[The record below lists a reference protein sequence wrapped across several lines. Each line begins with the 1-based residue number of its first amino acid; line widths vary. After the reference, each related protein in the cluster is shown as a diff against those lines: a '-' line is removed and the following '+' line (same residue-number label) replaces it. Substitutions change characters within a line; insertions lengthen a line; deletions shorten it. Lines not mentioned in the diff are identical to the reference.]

1 MLQTTYLDTNLTI
14 EQLCE
19 QLNIKGLV
27 HYTENATYI
36 DVRKDNKNYLYNK
49 ETGHLIND

>member
-1 MLQTTYLDTNLTI
+1 MLQSTYLTTNLTL

-27 HYTENATYI
+27 HYSENDTYI
-36 DVRKDNKNYLYNK
+36 DVRYNNKSYLYNK